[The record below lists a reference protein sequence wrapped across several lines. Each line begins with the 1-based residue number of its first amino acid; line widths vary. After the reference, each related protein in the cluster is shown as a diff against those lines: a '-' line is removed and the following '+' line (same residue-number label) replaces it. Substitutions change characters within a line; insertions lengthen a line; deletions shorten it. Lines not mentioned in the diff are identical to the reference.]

1 MLEADYKPKGWLG
14 LIMGSRMYYSFHG
27 DDVQTE
33 AVFESRVDSL
43 TKEIGRRGLA
53 VVPEAVPPAAHTV
66 RAELIGHYQPC
77 MTDIYLHIDARM
89 ADYIRTHP

>member
-14 LIMGSRMYYSFHG
+14 LIMGSRLYYSFHG
-27 DDVQTE
+27 DDDVQTE

-43 TKEIGRRGLA
+43 TKEIGQRGLA

-66 RAELIGHYQPC
+66 RGE
-77 MTDIYLHIDARM
+77 
-89 ADYIRTHP
+89 